1 MMNRLGR
8 YVLSSIAWHVLLTLL
23 VLLGLFV
30 FFDLIA
36 ELRDVGKDGY
46 RLQNAVVYVLLE
58 SPSRIYD
65 LLPVSL
71 LIGSIFALSGLAD
84 SSQITVMRAAG
95 VSILRFCAWLTVGGI
110 IFGGIT
116 YAIGEYLAPRANDA
130 ATRYQV
136 AAKQSMM
143 FGRFRSGVWVKNGD
157 QIINVSAMQ
166 PDYSLQGLR
175 VYVHDHGHQLLKI
188 IDAEQARYQG
198 DGQWMLANVTQ
209 TRFFV
214 DSVQVTRAPE
224 QLWRADIEP
233 KMLAV
238 LMIKPKEMSVSDLAQ
253 YIEHLKTNK
262 QSSQRYELAF
272 WSKVFYPLACLS
284 MMLIA
289 LPFALGQRRSGNVG
303 VKIFLGI
310 LLGVSFN
317 FINQMMAYVGELYRL
332 PPLLAAAL
340 PTLALSALAAYF
352 LWRQERR

>member
-1 MMNRLGR
+1 MNRLGR
-8 YVLSSIAWHVLLTLL
+8 YVLRSVIWHVLLTLL
-23 VLLGLFV
+23 VLLGLFI

-36 ELRDVGKDGY
+36 ELKDVGRDGY
-46 RLQNAVVYVLLE
+46 RLHHALVYVLLE

-95 VSILRFCAWLTVGGI
+95 VSILRFCGWLTVGGI
-110 IFGGIT
+110 LFGT
-116 YAIGEYLAPRANDA
+116 LTFAVGEYVAPQTNDA

-136 AAKQSMM
+136 AAKQAVM
-143 FGRFRSGVWVKNGD
+143 FGRFRSGVWVKSGD
-157 QIINVSAMQ
+157 QIINVAAMQ

-175 VYVHDHGHQLLKI
+175 VYVHDNGHQLLKI
-188 IDAEQARYQG
+188 IDAERARYQG
-198 DGQWMLANVTQ
+198 EGNWQLEQVTQ

-214 DSVQVTRAPE
+214 DSVQVTQQA
-224 QLWRADIEP
+224 QLAWAAQIEP

-238 LMIKPKEMSVSDLAQ
+238 LMIKPRDMSVGALQQ
-253 YIEHLKTNK
+253 YIGHLQENK
-262 QSSQRYELAF
+262 QSTIRYELAM
-272 WSKVFYPLACLS
+272 WGKIFYPLACLA

-310 LLGVSFN
+310 LLGVTFN
-317 FINQMMAYVGELYRL
+317 FVNQMMAYVGELYSL

-340 PTLALSALAAYF
+340 PTLTLSALAGFF
-352 LWRQERR
+352 LWRQEKS

>member
-1 MMNRLGR
+1 MNRLGR
-8 YVLSSIAWHVLLTLL
+8 YVLRSVAWHVVLTLL

-46 RLQNAVVYVLLE
+46 RLHHALIYVLLE

-95 VSILRFCAWLTVGGI
+95 VSILRFCGWLTVGGV
-110 IFGGIT
+110 IFGALT
-116 YAIGEYLAPRANDA
+116 FAIGEYLAPQANDA

-136 AAKQSMM
+136 AAKQSVM
-143 FGRFRSGVWVKNGD
+143 FGRFRSGVWIKNGD
-157 QIINVSAMQ
+157 QIINISAMQ
-166 PDYSLQGLR
+166 PDYSLQGVR
-175 VYVHDHGHQLLKI
+175 VYVHDHGHQLLKTME
-188 IDAEQARYQG
+188 AEKATYQG
-198 DGQWMLANVTQ
+198 DGEWVLTNVTQ

-214 DSVQVTRAPE
+214 DSVKVTHAAQAQWQAQV
-224 QLWRADIEP
+224 EP

-238 LMIKPKEMSVSDLAQ
+238 LMIKPKDMSVSALAQ
-253 YIEHLKTNK
+253 YIQHLKDNK
-262 QSSQRYELAF
+262 QSTTRYQLAF
-272 WSKVFYPLACLS
+272 WSKIFYPLACLS

-317 FINQMMAYVGELYRL
+317 FINQMMGYIGELYRL
-332 PPLLAAAL
+332 PPMLAAAL
-340 PTLALSALAAYF
+340 PTLALSALAAFF
-352 LWRQERR
+352 LWRQENS